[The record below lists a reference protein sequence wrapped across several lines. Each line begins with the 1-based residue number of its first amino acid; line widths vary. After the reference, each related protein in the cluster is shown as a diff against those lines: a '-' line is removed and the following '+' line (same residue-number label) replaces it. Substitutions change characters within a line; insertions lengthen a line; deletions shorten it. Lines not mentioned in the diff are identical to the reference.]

1 MSGISKKHCIF
12 ASKEFVYCRIY
23 DIYFKY
29 FALFMAYPQLS
40 SGTIGRIWLTF
51 KKIHIQIISGILLA
65 VFIDYLLL
73 QNSMNITSGI
83 FYIKRYVEKLISDP
97 VNIFYFFNPLIYAIS
112 EECVYRGFLLS
123 FFQRIFNNPILSISL
138 SAVLFGVS
146 HYPSFHNI
154 DQVVFASILGFIFGY
169 LRLKE
174 PEKFTLFSLS
184 LAHFLHNA
192 VLQNILYA

>member
-1 MSGISKKHCIF
+1 
-12 ASKEFVYCRIY
+12 
-23 DIYFKY
+23 
-29 FALFMAYPQLS
+29 
-40 SGTIGRIWLTF
+40 
-51 KKIHIQIISGILLA
+51 
-65 VFIDYLLL
+65 
-73 QNSMNITSGI
+73 
-83 FYIKRYVEKLISDP
+83 
-97 VNIFYFFNPLIYAIS
+97 
-112 EECVYRGFLLS
+112 VYRGFLLS